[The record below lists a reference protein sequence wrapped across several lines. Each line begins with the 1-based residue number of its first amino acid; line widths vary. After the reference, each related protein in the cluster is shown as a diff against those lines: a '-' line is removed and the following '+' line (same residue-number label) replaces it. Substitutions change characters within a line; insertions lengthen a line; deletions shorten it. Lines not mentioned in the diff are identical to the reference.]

1 MQIHYVSKYLSH
13 HGIMGQSWGVRNGP
27 PYPLSKSQQKKAY
40 KKVRKAVK
48 KKNIDS
54 IINIDKRFAQAS
66 DNIRS
71 SVKELN
77 SIADKFHKDLD
88 KYYRTEEP
96 QRKINKY
103 LKDNDFDLSTTTE
116 DDKRYIFDN
125 LVDAREISIPKD
137 IRKIIDKG
145 ISLGNSISK
154 NIDKYVNDVLGD
166 YSKKDVTA
174 WLDAE
179 YFVKKAIADS
189 AGKNVDTYWIH

>member
-1 MQIHYVSKYLSH
+1 MQIHYVSKYLAH

-27 PYPLSKSQQKKAY
+27 PYPLNKSRQKKAY

-66 DNIRS
+66 DNIRGS
-71 SVKELN
+71 IKELN
-77 SIADKFHKDLD
+77 SIADKLHKDLD
-88 KYYRTEEP
+88 KYYRTEET

-103 LKDNDFDLSTTTE
+103 LNDNDFDLSTTTE
-116 DDKRYIFDN
+116 DDKKYIFDN
-125 LVDAREISIPKD
+125 LIDAGEVSFSKD
-137 IRKIIDKG
+137 IRKTIDKG

-154 NIDKYVNDVLGD
+154 NIDKYIDDVLGD

-174 WLDAE
+174 WLDAGH
-179 YFVKKAIADS
+179 FVKAAIANS